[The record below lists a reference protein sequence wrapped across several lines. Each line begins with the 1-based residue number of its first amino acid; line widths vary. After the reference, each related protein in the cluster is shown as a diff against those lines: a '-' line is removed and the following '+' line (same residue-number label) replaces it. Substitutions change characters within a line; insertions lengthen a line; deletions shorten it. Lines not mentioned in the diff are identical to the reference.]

1 VDRAQASGLKVRSC
15 STGGV
20 YEWTSTPTPLGY
32 VTWRLTPAYDSP
44 VCTRKCCGTP
54 SAPRCSTTYC
64 GGNARLGGSMFGSRR
79 DQDRAA
85 GPRADVDSL
94 QARLAADVSNLDAGD
109 DPVCRQALVDASE
122 RASAA
127 GALMSRARSAGEF
140 DVAKRTV
147 LEGLTATRLVRERL
161 GLPLGPDLPPDGRT
175 VDAAT
180 RVGSRVRRTSRTRS
194 ITLRALTSSA
204 AGSAHQVAT
213 TGRRSGRRPSLLEV
227 QSPGSRCSGTSSVAD
242 GAEAATTT
250 AATTT
255 AAGTTT
261 AAAAAATGAEAGSV

>member
-1 VDRAQASGLKVRSC
+1 
-15 STGGV
+15 
-20 YEWTSTPTPLGY
+20 
-32 VTWRLTPAYDSP
+32 
-44 VCTRKCCGTP
+44 
-54 SAPRCSTTYC
+54 
-64 GGNARLGGSMFGSRR
+64 MFGSRR

-85 GPRADVDSL
+85 GLRADVDSL
-94 QARLAADVSNLDAGD
+94 QARLAADVSNLDPGN

-180 RVGSRVRRTSRTRS
+180 PVEVEGQQYTAHPEYHPARPHFFGGGLGAPGGYYRTPFWQKALAVGGAV
-194 ITLRALTSSA
+194 
-204 AGSAHQVAT
+204 AGVEMLGDLVGGGQ
-213 TGRRSGRRPSLLEV
+213 GWGGDYDRGGYDRGEFD
-227 QSPGSRCSGTSSVAD
+227 D
-242 GAEAATTT
+242 G
-250 AATTT
+250 
-255 AAGTTT
+255 GD
-261 AAAAAATGAEAGSV
+261 GGGGGDWG

>member
-1 VDRAQASGLKVRSC
+1 
-15 STGGV
+15 
-20 YEWTSTPTPLGY
+20 
-32 VTWRLTPAYDSP
+32 
-44 VCTRKCCGTP
+44 
-54 SAPRCSTTYC
+54 
-64 GGNARLGGSMFGSRR
+64 MFGSRR

-85 GPRADVDSL
+85 GLRADVDSL
-94 QARLAADVSNLDAGD
+94 QARLAADVSNLDPGN

-180 RVGSRVRRTSRTRS
+180 RVEVEGQQYTAHPEYHPARPHFFGGGLGAPGGYYRTPFWQK
-194 ITLRALTSSA
+194 ALA
-204 AGSAHQVAT
+204 VGGAVAGVEMLGDLVGGGQ
-213 TGRRSGRRPSLLEV
+213 GWGGDYDRGGYDRGEFD
-227 QSPGSRCSGTSSVAD
+227 D
-242 GAEAATTT
+242 G
-250 AATTT
+250 
-255 AAGTTT
+255 GD
-261 AAAAAATGAEAGSV
+261 GGGGWG

>member
-1 VDRAQASGLKVRSC
+1 
-15 STGGV
+15 
-20 YEWTSTPTPLGY
+20 
-32 VTWRLTPAYDSP
+32 
-44 VCTRKCCGTP
+44 
-54 SAPRCSTTYC
+54 
-64 GGNARLGGSMFGSRR
+64 MFGSRR
-79 DQDRAA
+79 DQDRVA
-85 GPRADVDSL
+85 GLRADVDSL

-180 RVGSRVRRTSRTRS
+180 RVEVEGQQYTAHPEYHPARPHFFGGGLGAPGGYYRTPFWQK
-194 ITLRALTSSA
+194 ALA
-204 AGSAHQVAT
+204 VGGAVAGVEMLGDLVGGGQ
-213 TGRRSGRRPSLLEV
+213 GWGGDYDRGGYDRGEFD
-227 QSPGSRCSGTSSVAD
+227 D
-242 GAEAATTT
+242 G
-250 AATTT
+250 
-255 AAGTTT
+255 GD
-261 AAAAAATGAEAGSV
+261 GGGGDWG

>member
-1 VDRAQASGLKVRSC
+1 
-15 STGGV
+15 
-20 YEWTSTPTPLGY
+20 
-32 VTWRLTPAYDSP
+32 
-44 VCTRKCCGTP
+44 
-54 SAPRCSTTYC
+54 
-64 GGNARLGGSMFGSRR
+64 MFGSRR

-85 GPRADVDSL
+85 GLRADVDSL
-94 QARLAADVSNLDAGD
+94 QARLAADVSNLDPGN

-180 RVGSRVRRTSRTRS
+180 RVEVEGQHYTAHPEYHPARPHFFGGGLGAPGGYYRTPFWQKALAVGGAVAGVEMLGDLVGGGQGWGGDYDRGDYDGGGDFNDGGDGS
-194 ITLRALTSSA
+194 
-204 AGSAHQVAT
+204 
-213 TGRRSGRRPSLLEV
+213 SGDW
-227 QSPGSRCSGTSSVAD
+227 G
-242 GAEAATTT
+242 
-250 AATTT
+250 
-255 AAGTTT
+255 
-261 AAAAAATGAEAGSV
+261 